1 MEISSAS
8 GALILRN
15 FLDFLIGNGHLP
27 SHLPLPPV
35 IKKRKKEKKCI
46 SGNETLLYFRKL
58 LIFQEVTSW
67 VQKIKKKRK
76 RKRKKDI
83 LKIFLI
89 FLGMEL
95 SSSSRKKTENYY
107 IYVGNVWCW
116 NTHTFCQIFN
126 MKQCWIYA
134 ALITRIKFSQWQ
146 HSNCTSFWM
155 SAASC
160 NVFHKAIPIRS
171 LS

>member
-27 SHLPLPPV
+27 SHLPPLSC
-35 IKKRKKEKKCI
+35 KKKEKKKKI
-46 SGNETLLYFRKL
+46 VFQETKL

-67 VQKIKKKRK
+67 VQKIKKKKKKK
-76 RKRKKDI
+76 RKRKKDT
-83 LKIFLI
+83 LKVFLI
-89 FLGMEL
+89 FLGMKL
-95 SSSSRKKTENYY
+95 SSSSPKKTENYY
-107 IYVGNVWCW
+107 IYVGNAWCW

-146 HSNCTSFWM
+146 HSNCISFWM
-155 SAASC
+155 SVASC

>member
-27 SHLPLPPV
+27 SHLPPPSCK
-35 IKKRKKEKKCI
+35 KKRKKEKNCI

-67 VQKIKKKRK
+67 VQKIKKKK
-76 RKRKKDI
+76 RKRKKDT
-83 LKIFLI
+83 LKVFLI
-89 FLGMEL
+89 FLGMKL
-95 SSSSRKKTENYY
+95 SSSSPKKTENYY
-107 IYVGNVWCW
+107 IYVGNAWCW

-146 HSNCTSFWM
+146 HSNCISFWM
-155 SAASC
+155 SVASC